1 MGDGIIFVNDMHVR
15 NGYNFYEKFMN
26 EHQADGK
33 REVRRSILPSL
44 AATVPTNLPV
54 MRARLIGREHDV
66 ASIRTLLLR
75 DDVSLLTLTGP
86 GGTGKTT
93 LALHVANSLLEIFSG
108 GVYFINLAP
117 LTDDRLILSTITQVL
132 NIQEESDRPLQEL
145 LADFLH
151 GRSALLLL
159 DNFEHLLDGGV
170 VVSDLL
176 ATNPLLKIIV
186 TSREALRLRDEQVFP
201 VPPLSNEDAVE
212 LFTQRA
218 QSLNPDFV
226 LTDDNSADIAE
237 VCRKL
242 DGLPLAI
249 ELAALRTKL
258 FSPQILLSR
267 LQSDFGPDSPI
278 LDLLATHSRDLPG
291 RQKTLRNAIAW
302 SYSLLNE
309 TEKDVFRAASIF
321 QSGLSLPGLQAVA
334 GLPEMKVFDSVSSLV
349 DKNLVLSIKSE
360 TGEPRFSMLEAI
372 REFAREQIVAR
383 GETESLRESYIDY
396 YLDFASQ
403 AGKGIRGIE
412 QEKWFAKLD
421 LEHMNVTTAFTWSMA
436 EPPASTRWN
445 TGFDFLIHLNR
456 FWIWRGYYYEASQYI
471 TKGWEALDEY
481 IRQNPGIL
489 ESAEFI
495 KLKADVYGV
504 RGSNFWAV
512 GEYTKGLEFQQISL
526 DLYRRLNNERAIAS
540 ALNNVAINLWGLDEY
555 DQALENYWESLAIN
569 QKIGNRWEEMRVLN
583 NIGELLADIGELDSS
598 RYHLTK
604 ALELASEFENLYF
617 IASILQAMGK
627 LEMRCGHPQKA
638 LEFEE
643 QVLEKAVL
651 VKAPLLQAWAWAVT
665 GKANLEIKQLD
676 ESARALIESLILIVH
691 EIDIELKIYIL
702 EAVTLFCLV
711 NKKIIQAAKLL
722 GSVDACY
729 KSRSL
734 KPKPADETAYD
745 RLQKQVRFNLTSEQ
759 FQSAYDL
766 GRIMAVDQA
775 LELAYLVMDEY
786 SLLKEQDNHAEN
798 LTSREREVLI
808 LLARGLTNEQISK
821 ELVIVIK
828 TVEKHVANI
837 LMKLAV
843 KNRTEAAAW
852 AMENEIKE

>member
-1 MGDGIIFVNDMHVR
+1 MPAR

-26 EHQADGK
+26 EHQADK
-33 REVRRSILPSL
+33 KKEVHRPLLPSL

-54 MRARLIGREHDV
+54 MRARLIGREYDV
-66 ASIRTLLLR
+66 ESIRTLLLR
-75 DDVSLLTLTGP
+75 DDLSLLTITGP

-93 LALHVANSLLEIFSG
+93 LALHVANTMLEIFSG
-108 GVYFINLAP
+108 GVFFVNLAP
-117 LTDDRLILSTITQVL
+117 LTDDRLILSTIAQVL
-132 NIQEESDRPLQEL
+132 NVQEESDRPLQEL
-145 LADFLH
+145 LTDFLR
-151 GRSALLLL
+151 GRSALLVL
-159 DNFEHLLDGGV
+159 DNFEHILDGGIV
-170 VVSDLL
+170 ISDLL
-176 ATNPLLKIIV
+176 NSNPFLKILA
-186 TSREALRLRDEQVFP
+186 TSREALRLHGEQMIP
-201 VPPLSNEDAVE
+201 LQPLSNENAIE
-212 LFTQRA
+212 LFKQRA

-226 LTDDNSADIAE
+226 LTDGNIHDVAE
-237 VCRKL
+237 ICRKL

-267 LQSDFGPDSPI
+267 LQSDFGPGSPI
-278 LDLLATHSRDLPG
+278 LDLLTAHARDMPV

-309 TEKDVFRAASIF
+309 TEQAVFRAASIF
-321 QSGLSLPGLQAVA
+321 QSGLSLPGLQAVV
-334 GLPEMKVFDSVSSLV
+334 GLPEIKVFDSVSSLV
-349 DKNLVLSIKSE
+349 DKNLILSIKSE
-360 TGEPRFSMLEAI
+360 PGEPRFAMLEAI
-372 REFAREQIVAR
+372 REFAREQIIVR
-383 GETESLRESYIDY
+383 DETESLSESYIDY

-403 AGKGIRGIE
+403 AGNGIRGVE
-412 QEKWFAKLD
+412 QEKWFVKLD
-421 LEHMNVTTAFTWSMA
+421 LEHLNVAAAFTLSMA
-436 EPPASTRWN
+436 APPVSVRWK

-471 TKGWEALDEY
+471 IKGREALDEY

-504 RGSNFWAV
+504 QGSYFWAV
-512 GEYTKGLEFQQISL
+512 GEYAKGREFQQISL
-526 DLYRRLNNERAIAS
+526 DLYRRLKNERAIAS

-555 DQALENYWESLAIN
+555 DKALENYWESLAIN
-569 QKIGNRWEEMRVLN
+569 RKIGNRWEEMRVLN

-604 ALELASEFENLYF
+604 GLELASEFENLYF

-627 LEMRCGHPQKA
+627 LEMRCGNPQKA
-638 LEFEE
+638 LEFEK

-665 GKANLEIKQLD
+665 GKAYLEMKQLD
-676 ESARALIESLILIVH
+676 VSARALIESIMLIVH
-691 EIDIELKIYIL
+691 QTDIELKVYIL
-702 EAVTLFCLV
+702 EAVALFCLM
-711 NKKIIQAAKLL
+711 NKKTIQAAKLM
-722 GSVDACY
+722 GSMDACY

-734 KPKPADETAYD
+734 GPKPADVTAYD
-745 RLQKQVRFNLTSEQ
+745 RLRKQVRLNLTSEQ

-766 GRIMAVDQA
+766 GGIMTVDQA
-775 LELAYLVMDEY
+775 LELASLVLDQH
-786 SLLKEQDNHAEN
+786 SLLKEPDGNADN

-808 LLARGLTNEQISK
+808 LLARGLTNEQISN
-821 ELVIVIK
+821 ELVIVVK
-828 TVEKHVANI
+828 TVEKHVANV
-837 LMKLAV
+837 LMKLGL

-852 AMENEIKE
+852 AIERNLVK

>member
-1 MGDGIIFVNDMHVR
+1 
-15 NGYNFYEKFMN
+15 MN
-26 EHQADGK
+26 EHQAEGK

-54 MRARLIGREHDV
+54 TRARLIGRAQDV
-66 ASIRTLLLR
+66 ESIRTLLLR

-93 LALHVANSLLEIFSG
+93 LALHAANTLLEIFSG
-108 GVYFINLAP
+108 GVFFINLAP
-117 LTDDRLILSTITQVL
+117 LTDPHLILSTIAQVL
-132 NIQEESDRPLQEL
+132 NIQEEADRPLQEL

-201 VPPLSNEDAVE
+201 VQPLSNENAVE

-226 LTDDNSADIAE
+226 LTDENIHDVAE

-267 LQSDFGPDSPI
+267 LQSDFGPNSPI
-278 LDLLATHSRDLPG
+278 LDLLDTHYRDLPI

-309 TEKDVFRAASIF
+309 TEQAVFRAASIF
-321 QSGLSLPGLQAVA
+321 QSGLNLPGLQAVA
-334 GLPEMKVFDSVSSLV
+334 GLPEIKVFDSVSSLV
-349 DKNLVLSIKSE
+349 DKNLILSIKSE
-360 TGEPRFSMLEAI
+360 LGEPRFAMLEAI
-372 REFAREQIVAR
+372 REFAREQIVVR
-383 GETESLRESYIDY
+383 DETESLRESYIDY

-403 AGKGIRGIE
+403 AGNGIRGTE
-412 QEKWFAKLD
+412 QEKWFVKLD
-421 LEHMNVTTAFTWSMA
+421 LEHLNVTAAFTWSMA
-436 EPPASTRWN
+436 APAASVRWK
-445 TGFDFLIHLNR
+445 TGFDFLTHLNR

-471 TKGWEALDEY
+471 TKGREALDEY
-481 IRQNPGIL
+481 ISQNPGIL

-495 KLKADVYGV
+495 RLKANVYGV
-504 RGSNFWAV
+504 QGSYFWSV
-512 GEYTKGLEFQQISL
+512 GEYKKGVEFQQISL
-526 DLYRRLNNERAIAS
+526 DLYRQLKNERAIAS
-540 ALNNVAINLWGLDEY
+540 ALNNVAVNLWGLDEY
-555 DQALENYWESLAIN
+555 DRALENYWESLAIN

-598 RYHLTK
+598 RDHLTRG
-604 ALELASEFENLYF
+604 LELASEFENLYF

-627 LEMRCGHPQKA
+627 LEMRCGNPQKA
-638 LEFEE
+638 LEFEK

-665 GKANLEIKQLD
+665 GKAYLEMKQLD
-676 ESARALIESLILIVH
+676 VSARALIESLMLIVH
-691 EIDIELKIYIL
+691 QTDIELKVYIL
-702 EAVTLFCLV
+702 ESVTLFCLA
-711 NKKIIQAAKLL
+711 NKKTIQAAKLL
-722 GSVDACY
+722 GSMDACY

-734 KPKPADETAYD
+734 KPKPADVAAYD
-745 RLQKQVRFNLTSEQ
+745 RLRKQVRLNLTSEQ

-766 GRIMAVDQA
+766 GGIMTVDQA
-775 LELAYLVMDEY
+775 LELASLVLDQP
-786 SLLKEQDNHAEN
+786 SLLKEPQGNADN

-808 LLARGLTNEQISK
+808 LLARGLTNEQISN
-821 ELVIVIK
+821 ELVIVVK
-828 TVEKHVANI
+828 TVEKHVANV
-837 LMKLAV
+837 LMKLGL

-852 AMENEIKE
+852 AIERNLVK